1 MTEHGRPGP
10 GTGATAV
17 ERHPVLGLRSPLT
30 PRQTAA
36 RARRFGAFYYAEHW
50 IKRMGGYRWTVLMTA
65 VGTPLVYLL
74 GMGMGLG
81 VLVDANSPAA
91 FGGGGGPVPYLVFL
105 GPALVATAA
114 IMICSEEN
122 TYTVMDGF
130 KWHRTYYGPN
140 ASPLSSG
147 QIAAGHVMGLTVR
160 ILLTTGIYYLF
171 LLLFGA
177 VPLPGTGWLMVF
189 TALLGGLAFGL
200 PLLAFS
206 ATLKEDKGQFAM
218 VQRFIVMPLFLFSG
232 TFFPLDSLPIGV
244 RWIGWISP
252 LWHSAELG
260 RVLSYAQPEPAGLGL
275 VHLAYLLILAAA
287 GMVLARRNFTRRL
300 AG

>member
-1 MTEHGRPGP
+1 MTSGRLPSSAAP
-10 GTGATAV
+10 
-17 ERHPVLGLRSPLT
+17 EPDRHAVLGLRSPLT
-30 PRQTAA
+30 PLQTAA
-36 RARRFGAFYYAEHW
+36 KARRFGAFYFAEHW
-50 IKRMGGYRWTVLMTA
+50 IRRMRGYQWTVLMTA

-74 GMGMGLG
+74 GMGTGLA
-81 VLVDANSPAA
+81 VLIDANSSAS
-91 FGGGGGPVPYLVFL
+91 FEGGDAPVSYIVFL

-114 IMICSEEN
+114 LMLATEEN
-122 TYTVMDGF
+122 TYTVMGGF

-140 ASPLSSG
+140 ASPLSSL
-147 QIAAGHVMGLTVR
+147 QLAVGHVLGLVVRTV
-160 ILLTTGIYYLF
+160 LTTGVYYLF

-177 VPLPGTGWLMVF
+177 VPQPGTGWLMIF

-206 ATLKEDKGQFAM
+206 ATLKEDKGQFSM

-232 TFFPLDSLPIGV
+232 TFFPLDSLPMAV

-252 LWHSAELG
+252 LWHSTELG
-260 RVLSYAQPEPAGLGL
+260 RVLSYGSPEPSSLTA
-275 VHLAYLLILAAA
+275 VHLAYLLLLAAG
-287 GMVLARRNFTRRL
+287 GMVLAGRNFTRRL